1 MGGGT
6 PAEMQRASGARL
18 AVKATEVCRCRN
30 AAGAARSCKALLRPP
45 RDSDPAF
52 KVAFAMTLL
61 IWTVGGLAI
70 ALAIFAR

>member
-1 MGGGT
+1 M
-6 PAEMQRASGARL
+6 PKRSWRRKIMQSSIETGQ
-18 AVKATEVCRCRN
+18 
-30 AAGAARSCKALLRPP
+30 P

-70 ALAIFAR
+70 ALAIFAQ

>member
-1 MGGGT
+1 M
-6 PAEMQRASGARL
+6 PKRSWRRKIMQSSIE
-18 AVKATEVCRCRN
+18 T
-30 AAGAARSCKALLRPP
+30 

-70 ALAIFAR
+70 ALAIFA